1 MALIR
6 KPSALAEARGAD
18 IIDQVLRRVA
28 VR

>member
-6 KPSALAEARGAD
+6 KPAPLAEARGAD

-28 VR
+28 AR